1 MHKVFWIFIIQFT
14 MSSIKDRVKS
24 NPRLKKLVLNLM
36 VHPVK
41 TRPRVWLRLFMRFY
55 TSRGK
60 GSVIY
65 RSVRKD
71 LVPFNR
77 FIIGDRSVIEDFSIV
92 NNMVGDVVIGRE
104 SRAGLGNVIIGP
116 VSIGN
121 NVIIAQGVVLSG
133 LDHNYK
139 ECNITISK
147 QGVSTSLINIEDD
160 VWIGANA
167 VITKGVTNGKHSIIA
182 ACSLVNKDVPPFSIV
197 AGNPAKVIKQYNH
210 SSGEWELY
218 NSNSQ

>member
-1 MHKVFWIFIIQFT
+1 
-14 MSSIKDRVKS
+14 MSSLKDKIKS
-24 NPRLKKLVLNLM
+24 NPKLKELILNFM
-36 VHPVK
+36 VHPIK

-55 TSRGK
+55 TSRGR

-77 FIIGDRSVIEDFSIV
+77 FSLGERSVIEDFSIV
-92 NNMVGDVVIGRE
+92 NNMVGDVIIGKE

-139 ECNITISK
+139 ECNISISK

-167 VITKGVTNGKHSIIA
+167 VITKGVTIGKHSIIA

-210 SSGEWELY
+210 SSGEWERY
-218 NSNSQ
+218 NSSTQ

>member
-1 MHKVFWIFIIQFT
+1 MHKVCWIFIKLFT

-24 NPRLKKLVLNLM
+24 NPRLKELVLNLM

-92 NNMVGDVVIGRE
+92 NNMVGDFVIGRE

-116 VSIGN
+116 VIIGD

-139 ECNITISK
+139 ECNISISK

-160 VWIGANA
+160 VWIGANS
-167 VITKGVTNGKHSIIA
+167 VVTKGVKIGKHSIVA
-182 ACSLVNKDVPPFSIV
+182 ACSVVNKDVPPFSIV

-210 SSGEWELY
+210 SSGEWERN
-218 NSNSQ
+218 NSSTQ

>member
-1 MHKVFWIFIIQFT
+1 
-14 MSSIKDRVKS
+14 MSNIKDRVKS
-24 NPRLKKLVLNLM
+24 NPRLKELVLNLM
-36 VHPVK
+36 VHPIK

-55 TSRGK
+55 TSRGR

-77 FIIGDRSVIEDFSIV
+77 FSLGERSVIEDFSIV
-92 NNMVGDVVIGRE
+92 NNMVGDVIIGKE

-167 VITKGVTNGKHSIIA
+167 VITKGVTIGKHSIIA

-210 SSGEWELY
+210 SCGEWERY
-218 NSNSQ
+218 NSSTQ

>member
-1 MHKVFWIFIIQFT
+1 MHKVCWIFIKLFT

-24 NPRLKKLVLNLM
+24 NPRLKELVLNLM

-167 VITKGVTNGKHSIIA
+167 VITKGVTIGKHSIIA

-210 SSGEWELY
+210 SSGEWERN
-218 NSNSQ
+218 NSSTQ

>member
-1 MHKVFWIFIIQFT
+1 

-24 NPRLKKLVLNLM
+24 NPRLKELVLNLM

-167 VITKGVTNGKHSIIA
+167 VITKGVTIGKHSIIA

-210 SSGEWELY
+210 SSGEWERN
-218 NSNSQ
+218 NSSTQ